1 MTEFFTLA
9 LSSPWAFIGTCIL
22 LFLIGVILE
31 QVAIIIGDAIVKVW
45 GK

>member
-9 LSSPWAFIGTCIL
+9 LSSPFAFIGACIL
-22 LFLIGVILE
+22 LFLIGVIVE
-31 QVAIIIGDAIVKVW
+31 QVAIIIGDAIGKVW